1 MIALKTLVSAAL
13 PLYFCETVRARVNEA
28 VLAVFLNALLLPQ
41 TIMTDVNNLDGCFPQ
56 QVSKYGA
63 EDH

>member
-1 MIALKTLVSAAL
+1 MI
-13 PLYFCETVRARVNEA
+13 F
-28 VLAVFLNALLLPQ
+28 NALLLPQ

-63 EDH
+63 EDR